1 MIEKFCKEQQK
12 HFLDIGGIILFD
24 KQTSIEFCE
33 YLFQKNC
40 LILGIDGF
48 FVFPNNKIQPS
59 MENSIDI
66 SCNPYKVEF
75 IKDNQPL
82 VLDFIRQQPSN
93 MFFEI
98 IYDTVLVQE

>member
-12 HFLDIGGIILFD
+12 QFLDRMGIILLD

-40 LILGIDGF
+40 MILGIDGF
-48 FVFPNNKIQPS
+48 FIFPNNKIQPS

-66 SCNPYKVEF
+66 SSSPYRMEF
-75 IKDNQPL
+75 IKDNQMRI
-82 VLDFIRQQPSN
+82 LDFIRQQPSG

-98 IYDTVLVQE
+98 IYDEVIS